1 VVDPGVPH
9 HVEELAPAISVL
21 VVDDHLLVAD
31 SMAAVLAATPGISV
45 AAIAGTCAEALEA
58 VTRHQPNVTLLDQR
72 LPDGLGTDLLP
83 DLLAAS
89 PATKVVLVT
98 AEASDATLFTAVE
111 RGCAGFVRKGAR
123 AAELVRTVQ
132 GVARNQN
139 MIGSDDLLRLLP
151 RLRGGHQLGD
161 DLTPRE
167 AAILQ
172 LLVNGASTDAIAEE
186 LVIAL
191 ATARNHVQAVLT
203 KLSAHSRLEAVS
215 IALRERI
222 STPPE

>member
-1 VVDPGVPH
+1 VVDPGASH
-9 HVEELAPAISVL
+9 GTEALTAPISVL

-31 SMAAVLAATPGISV
+31 SVAAVLTATAGICV
-45 AAIAGTCAEALEA
+45 AAVTGTCAEALEA
-58 VTRHQPNVTLLDQR
+58 VSRLHPDVVLLDQR

-83 DLLAAS
+83 ELLAAS
-89 PATKVVLVT
+89 PTTKVVLVT
-98 AEASDATLFTAVE
+98 AESSDATLFSAVE

-123 AAELVRTVQ
+123 VAELVRTIQ

-139 MIGSDDLLRLLP
+139 MIGSEDLLRLLP
-151 RLRGGHQLGD
+151 RLRGGHQVGD

-167 AAILQ
+167 ATILQ

-191 ATARNHVQAVLT
+191 ATARNHVQSVLT
-203 KLSAHSRLEAVS
+203 KLSAHSRVEAVS